1 MPNRPA
7 SVLLF
12 LSLITLPLS
21 LLAGGI
27 IHTENFTYPLT
38 SAGKFIIE
46 EANGTITISTSDRNE
61 VGIIATKQ
69 AESQADLDA
78 IRIDIKQESDS
89 IEVRTVYS
97 SPGPHNGSVAYQIV
111 VPKNI
116 ANLIAKT
123 ANGSVSTENV
133 GGNVTLRSENGS
145 ITATNLKGSFSLYTT
160 NGSIKAVCAELTGD
174 AQLRSTNGSITLV
187 LPRSA
192 DALIDAGTTVG
203 RISSDLPGNKSSRG
217 IVGETLEAK
226 LGAGA
231 HHLEAK
237 TTNGSIRLETR

>member
-1 MPNRPA
+1 
-7 SVLLF
+7 
-12 LSLITLPLS
+12 
-21 LLAGGI
+21 
-27 IHTENFTYPLT
+27 
-38 SAGKFIIE
+38 
-46 EANGTITISTSDRNE
+46 
-61 VGIIATKQ
+61 
-69 AESQADLDA
+69 
-78 IRIDIKQESDS
+78 
-89 IEVRTVYS
+89 
-97 SPGPHNGSVAYQIV
+97 V

-116 ANLIAKT
+116 AQLIAKT

-133 GGNVTLRSENGS
+133 GGNVTLRSENGT

-174 AQLRSTNGSITLV
+174 GQLRSTNGSITLV

-203 RISSDLPGNKSSRG
+203 RISSDLPANKSSRG